1 MTVKI
6 NANPS
11 PLSTQVIDNQY
22 NTNKLNEVAN
32 LVINILNDDPAPQP
46 LAVTFTSNLYSTSYV
61 SSIPERRMIVWN
73 EEAFMRLDLPTAV
86 FWTLF
91 EQLNVRSYGSF
102 NQIVADLAAD
112 GLKLEEAVAKFEK
125 IEHDNALKA
134 KALMLSAIFQ
144 KKVNCLPDDC
154 QAICSDFSSHYRF
167 QQLKGHSQK
176 IAARLA
182 SLCPQAENC
191 AYKGTWKININKLD
205 NKQEQ
210 QLEDLFKLKLQLET
224 PETYEKALLKL
235 GCNIKLAERLEPLGT
250 GSFLKQASQE
260 IFSPQEFDKALL
272 SAEKF
277 LINRRND
284 IVSDKIGI
292 LNRNKKIEMLEG
304 Q

>member
-6 NANPS
+6 NSNPS
-11 PLSTQVIDNQY
+11 PLSTQDIDNQT
-22 NTNKLNEVAN
+22 NTEKLNKVAN

-46 LAVTFTSNLYSTSYV
+46 LAITFTSNSCSTSYV
-61 SSIPERRMIVWN
+61 SSIPETGMIVWN
-73 EEAFMRLDLPTAV
+73 EEAFTRLDLPTAV

-91 EQLNVRSYGSF
+91 EQLNVRSYGAF
-102 NQIVADLAAD
+102 NQIVADLAAED
-112 GLKLEEAVAKFEK
+112 LKLEEAVAKFEK
-125 IEHDNALKA
+125 IEHNNALEA

-144 KKVNCLPDDC
+144 KQINCLPDDC
-154 QAICSDFSSHYRF
+154 HAICSDFASHYRF

-182 SLCPQAENC
+182 SHCPQAENC
-191 AYKGTWKININKLD
+191 AYKGTWKIDIKKLD
-205 NKQEQ
+205 NQQEQ

-235 GCNIKLAERLEPLGT
+235 GCNIKLADRKEPLEA
-250 GSFLKQASQE
+250 GSFLKRASQE

-277 LINRRND
+277 LINRRNN
-284 IVSDKIGI
+284 IASDKISV
-292 LNRNKKIEMLEG
+292 LNRNKKIEMLAG

>member
-6 NANPS
+6 NSTPS
-11 PLSTQVIDNQY
+11 FLSTQDIDNQP

-46 LAVTFTSNLYSTSYV
+46 LAITFTSNSCSTSYV
-61 SSIPERRMIVWN
+61 SSIPETGKIVWN
-73 EEAFMRLDLPTAV
+73 EEAFMRLDLPTTV

-91 EQLNVRSYGSF
+91 EQLNVRSYGAF
-102 NQIVADLAAD
+102 NQIAADLAAE

-125 IEHDNALKA
+125 IEHDNVLKA

-144 KKVNCLPDDC
+144 KQINCLPDDC
-154 QAICSDFSSHYRF
+154 HAICSDFASHYRF

-182 SLCPQAENC
+182 SYCPKAENR
-191 AYKGTWKININKLD
+191 AYKGTWKIDIKKLD
-205 NKQEQ
+205 NQQHQ
-210 QLEDLFKLKLQLET
+210 QLEDLFRLKLQLEI

-235 GCNIKLAERLEPLGT
+235 GCNIKLAERMDPLGK
-250 GSFLKQASQE
+250 GSFLSQASQE

-272 SAEKF
+272 STEKF

-284 IVSDKIGI
+284 IASDKISI